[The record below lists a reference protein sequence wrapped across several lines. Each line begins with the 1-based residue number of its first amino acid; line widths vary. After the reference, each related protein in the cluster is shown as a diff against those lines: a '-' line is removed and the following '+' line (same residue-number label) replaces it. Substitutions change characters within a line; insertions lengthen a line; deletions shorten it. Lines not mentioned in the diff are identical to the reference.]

1 MNQLEQ
7 QVYSLE
13 LKVQELMEIIKI
25 NHNRNM
31 LLFKDFELAYI
42 ELNNELVLL
51 KTASRT

>member
-25 NHNRNM
+25 NHNRYM
-31 LLFKDFELAYI
+31 LLFKDFELAYFDI
-42 ELNNELVLL
+42 L
-51 KTASRT
+51 KTTSRT

>member
-25 NHNRNM
+25 NHNRYM
-31 LLFKDFELAYI
+31 LLFKDFELAYF
-42 ELNNELVLL
+42 EL
-51 KTASRT
+51 KTTSRT